1 MKKIIVLACLC
12 LPAFAL
18 ADNTINFQ
26 GEVTSQTCSVDING
40 NAASPLV
47 LLPTVPTTS
56 LSALGDVAGQ
66 TDFTIRLTGC
76 EAAPVG
82 GAKINTIFVAN
93 SLTPDGN
100 IGNVGSAKKVA
111 LQLLD
116 PAITP
121 AAPFDLTGGYKAA
134 GLDLKEGATS
144 AEHKFAVRYYAEGAA
159 TAGSVLGSVQYAVS
173 YL

>member
-1 MKKIIVLACLC
+1 MKKIVVLASLC
-12 LPAFAL
+12 LPALAL

-26 GEVTSQTCSVDING
+26 GEVTSQTCTVDING
-40 NAASPLV
+40 NATSPLV

-56 LSALGDVAGQ
+56 LAKTGDVAGE

-76 EAAPVG
+76 EAAPAG
-82 GAKINTIFVAN
+82 GTKINTVFVAN
-93 SLTPDGN
+93 SLTTGGN
-100 IGNVGSAKKVA
+100 IGNVGSAGKVA

-116 PAITP
+116 PAAPATP
-121 AAPFDLTGGYKAA
+121 FNLTGGYKAPGLELKA
-134 GLDLKEGATS
+134 GETT
-144 AEHKFAVRYYAEGAA
+144 AEHKFAVRYYAEDTV

>member
-1 MKKIIVLACLC
+1 MKKIMMLAGFF
-12 LPAFAL
+12 LPTMVM

-26 GEVTSQTCSVDING
+26 GEVSSQTCSVDVNG

-47 LLPTVPTTS
+47 LLPTVPAAS
-56 LSALGDVAGQ
+56 LGKTGDVAGQ

-76 EAAPVG
+76 EAAPAG
-82 GAKINTIFVAN
+82 GTKIGTVFVAN
-93 SLTPDGN
+93 SLTAGGN
-100 IGNVGSAKKVA
+100 IGNVGTAGKVA

-116 PAITP
+116 PSTP
-121 AAPFDLTGGYKAA
+121 NAPFNLTGGYKAP
-134 GLDLKEGATS
+134 GLELQEGDTT
-144 AEHKFAVRYYAEGAA
+144 AEHTFAVRYYAEDAA

>member
-1 MKKIIVLACLC
+1 MKKIAVLASLC
-12 LPAFAL
+12 LPAL
-18 ADNTINFQ
+18 VWADNTINFQ

-40 NAASPLV
+40 NAATPLV
-47 LLPTVPTTS
+47 LLPTVPATS
-56 LSALGDVAGQ
+56 LSTLGDVAGQ

-76 EAAPVG
+76 EAAPAG
-82 GAKINTIFVAN
+82 GTKINTVFVAN
-93 SLTPDGN
+93 SLTADGN
-100 IGNVGSAKKVA
+100 IGNVGTAGMVA

-116 PAITP
+116 PATP
-121 AAPFDLTGGYKAA
+121 ATPFDLTGGYKAP
-134 GLDLKEGATS
+134 GLELLEGATS